1 MSNIVKES
9 CNHSLASFSHG
20 RTKCG
25 ICWRNPL
32 RVRPPP
38 WYPVSHIKVRKPERR
53 ETHQRVRRVGEKKTD
68 LRQNGHHRKVE
79 NNHENGHHH
88 KVENNHET

>member
-9 CNHSLASFSHG
+9 CNHSLAS
-20 RTKCG
+20 
-25 ICWRNPL
+25 L
-32 RVRPPP
+32 
-38 WYPVSHIKVRKPERR
+38 
-53 ETHQRVRRVGEKKTD
+53 EKKTD

-79 NNHENGHHH
+79 NNHENGHHR